1 MEREAGPSKQG
12 EASSPAYALIAAAWL
27 SLTLGHNHN
36 KSFPVGRGRPCRQR
50 GVENFADSSQG
61 DAELSLRAMTH
72 STQET
77 TLASLSLSLPFPF
90 LISKNFVWVGDVESR
105 IS

>member
-1 MEREAGPSKQG
+1 M
-12 EASSPAYALIAAAWL
+12 
-27 SLTLGHNHN
+27 
-36 KSFPVGRGRPCRQR
+36 
-50 GVENFADSSQG
+50 ENFADSSQG

-77 TLASLSLSLPFPF
+77 TLASPSLSLPFPF
-90 LISKNFVWVGDVESR
+90 LISKNVVWVGDVESR